1 MKNKVFLS
9 FKVDEH
15 GFTLEDRNY
24 PENLLHDDEETEAE
38 YPEAQLLVDKENRV
52 RFLDFEFIG
61 LNDEKVL
68 EDFSQYITKRKYHG
82 LYIVPQLGLED
93 VPFEKV
99 IEAVKKKIL
108 KRQATVVS

>member
-38 YPEAQLLVDKENRV
+38 YPEVQLLVDKENKV

-61 LNDEKVL
+61 LNDEKIL
-68 EDFSQYITKRKYHG
+68 EDFSRYITQKKLNGFYT
-82 LYIVPQLGLED
+82 VPELGLEN
-93 VPFEKV
+93 VPFDKV
-99 IEAVKKKIL
+99 IEAVKERIL
-108 KRQATVVS
+108 RGTTTVVS